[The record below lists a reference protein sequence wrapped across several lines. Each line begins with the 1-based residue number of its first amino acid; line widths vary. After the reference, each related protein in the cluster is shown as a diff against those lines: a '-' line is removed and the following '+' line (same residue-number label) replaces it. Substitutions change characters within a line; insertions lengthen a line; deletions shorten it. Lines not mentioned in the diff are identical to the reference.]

1 MIVSMYPI
9 LARYGSLFVY
19 SYTVV
24 MSLGIIA
31 GIGLIQRSSR
41 QNFVPQWL
49 DALLLVMVAGLIGG
63 RFGFVIGSWDYFQEQ
78 PSEIWQI
85 WQGGLS
91 YQAALLTGI
100 LVLIGWAAI
109 GRRSFYRYAALFAP
123 AFLLVSLFGWAA
135 CWLEG
140 CAYGQETLL
149 GLLSA
154 DLPDEYGVW
163 AVRYQTQLI
172 GFLLTLVALLFI
184 LWYQKKRPD
193 PDIFLLTLAAVSL
206 THLLTSLLRAD
217 PTFSVGSLRL
227 DTVLNGLL
235 LLLSLLLLQ
244 YTRQNKHT
252 RHKRKQGEENI

>member
-1 MIVSMYPI
+1 MIVTMYPI

-24 MSLGIIA
+24 MALGIIT

-41 QNFVPQWL
+41 KDLAPQWF

-63 RFGFVIGSWDYFQEQ
+63 RFGFVIGRWDYFQEQ
-78 PSEIWQI
+78 PSEIWQF

-100 LVLIGWAAI
+100 LLLLAWAAVA
-109 GRRSFYRYAALFAP
+109 RRSFYRYAALFAP
-123 AFLLVSLFGWAA
+123 AFLLVTLFGWAA
-135 CWLEG
+135 CWFEG

-154 DLPDEYGVW
+154 DLPDDYGVF

-172 GFLLTLVALLFI
+172 GFLLTLAALLFI
-184 LWYQKKRPD
+184 LWYQKERPD
-193 PDIFLLTLAAVSL
+193 PEIFLLALAAVSL
-206 THLLTSLLRAD
+206 AHLLTSLLRAD
-217 PTFSVGSLRL
+217 PTFILGSLRL
-227 DTVLNGLL
+227 DTLLNGLL
-235 LLLSLLLLQ
+235 LLFSLLLLQ
-244 YTRQNKHT
+244 YTRH
-252 RHKRKQGEENI
+252 RRKQGDEDL